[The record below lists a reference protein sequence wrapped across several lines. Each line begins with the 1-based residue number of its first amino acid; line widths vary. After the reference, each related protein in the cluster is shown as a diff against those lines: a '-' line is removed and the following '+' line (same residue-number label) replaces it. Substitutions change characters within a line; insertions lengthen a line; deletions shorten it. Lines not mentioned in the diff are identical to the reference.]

1 MEALQTLTWHD
12 AWYLSPEITLT
23 IAALFLIVLDLL
35 LPKRVN
41 RDIIGWLAI
50 VGLAVAA
57 VFVVWLMQDLKA
69 AGEADPSGD
78 PMAGIY
84 ALLGGTYRLDDF
96 GALLKLV
103 FLGATG
109 FIILASLGG
118 ARRSADSSVKGEMYY
133 LLLPAALGAMVLASS
148 ADMVTLYVGLELL
161 SITTYV
167 LVGLRKRSGLSAEGA
182 FKYLVSGG
190 LGSAFILY
198 GMSFLYGVTGETNL
212 FAIGSG
218 IDTAITDYRALVYVA
233 FFLMT
238 AGLGVKLALAPFHAW
253 AADVY
258 QGAPTPVTS
267 FLAVVSKGAVFAML
281 YRIFMNSVF
290 QAQEDAWLRNDL
302 YLGLAVVAA
311 AAMIVGTAGALRQRN
326 VKRLLALS
334 GVANAGILLTPVALE
349 LTTLHA
355 SLFSEFIYYL
365 LAYVVM
371 NVGAFAVLTV
381 VSRTAAGDDGE
392 PDETLTSFAGLY
404 HRAPWTAVG
413 MTVLLCSLAGLPITG
428 GFFGKL
434 FILFGTVQTGTYWLA
449 AILLVTTIVSY
460 AVYFAFIRQMYIRSG
475 AEESAVSVPVP
486 TGIAI
491 WLCVAITLA
500 LGFLPGP
507 VVDLIDSVFSIP
519 FDFMA
524 RIG

>member
-1 MEALQTLTWHD
+1 MVTMQTLTWLD
-12 AWYLSPEITLT
+12 AWYLSPEIALTAATL
-23 IAALFLIVLDLL
+23 LLIILDLL
-35 LPKRVN
+35 LPRRAN

-50 VGLAVAA
+50 VGLAAA
-57 VFVVWLMQDLKA
+57 AMFVVWLMLDLKA
-69 AGEADPSGD
+69 VGDADPTD
-78 PMAGIY
+78 PLAGVH

-103 FLGATG
+103 FLGATA

-118 ARRSADSSVKGEMYY
+118 ARRDEASSSVKGEMYY

-190 LGSAFILY
+190 IGSAFILY

-212 FAIGSG
+212 FAIGEG
-218 IDTAITDYRALVYVA
+218 LDVAIMDYRALVYVA

-290 QAQEDAWLRNDL
+290 QAQQDTWLRKDL
-302 YLGLAVVAA
+302 YLGLAVVAG

-334 GVANAGILLTPVALE
+334 GVANAGILLTPLALE

-355 SLFSEFIYYL
+355 SLFSEFIFYL

-381 VSRTAAGDDGE
+381 VSRTGSGDGE
-392 PDETLTSFAGLY
+392 VDETLTSFAGLY

-475 AEESAVSVPVP
+475 TEESAVSVPAP

-491 WLCVAITLA
+491 WLCVAVTLA

-507 VVDLIDSVFSIP
+507 IVEWIDSVFSIP

-524 RIG
+524 RLG